1 MQELKYINING
12 VDYKLGSDSAPQ
24 TTGAKQ
30 FTFKLT
36 YEELLEVYEYIQD
49 NILDLQM
56 AMSSASDLS
65 ELWEM
70 IAPYFTKSREELG
83 LTDEVLASLISGE
96 TDSCFSFEAGKM
108 LIKLLADSYSQ
119 TSAESVQDGAPEAL
133 QKLLQGFEE
142 LTELID
148 KPGGIKTSSMA
159 KCDYA
164 LKADSHDGVFATM
177 MVAQGLSIG
186 SLLGGSGSSPMP
198 FITARGLGMPASEYN
213 KMLSMVGENVNTILG
228 YYVPWG
234 IGIPLDMLMGSSSSM
249 PFDIPL
255 QVSLEAPIFITEDK
269 VIFGVGLL
277 TVILLLFATSGT
289 SIL

>member
-12 VDYKLGSDSAPQ
+12 VDYKLGSDSTPQ

-30 FTFKLT
+30 FTFTLT
-36 YEELLEVYEYIQD
+36 YEDLLEVYEYIQD
-49 NILDLQM
+49 NLLDLQM
-56 AMSSASDLS
+56 AMASMSDPS

-108 LIKLLADSYSQ
+108 LIKLLADTYPQ
-119 TSAESVQDGAPEAL
+119 TSAESSPDGAPEAL

-186 SLLGGSGSSPMP
+186 SLLGGGSSPMP
-198 FITARGLGMPASEYN
+198 YITARGLGMPASIYN
-213 KMLSMVGENVNTILG
+213 KMLAEENVNTILG
-228 YYVPWG
+228 YYIPWG
-234 IGIPLDMLMGSSSSM
+234 LGLPLDMLAGGSS
-249 PFDIPL
+249 PLPIDIPL
-255 QVSLEAPIFITEDK
+255 QISLEAPIFITKDK

-277 TVILLLFATSGT
+277 TVILLLFATAGT

>member
-1 MQELKYINING
+1 M
-12 VDYKLGSDSAPQ
+12 SD
-24 TTGAKQ
+24 
-30 FTFKLT
+30 F
-36 YEELLEVYEYIQD
+36 
-49 NILDLQM
+49 
-56 AMSSASDLS
+56 S

-96 TDSCFSFEAGKM
+96 TDSCFSFEAGK
-108 LIKLLADSYSQ
+108 LLVKLLADMYSQ
-119 TSAESVQDGAPEAL
+119 TSAESAPDGGPEAL

-164 LKADSHDGVFATM
+164 VKADSHDGVFATM
-177 MVAQGLSIG
+177 MVAQGLSLG
-186 SLLGGSGSSPMP
+186 SLMGGGNSPMP
-198 FITARGLGMPASEYN
+198 FITARGLGMPASIYN
-213 KMLSMVGENVNTILG
+213 QMLAEENVNTILG
-228 YYVPWG
+228 YYIPWG
-234 IGIPLDMLMGSSSSM
+234 LGLPLDMLAGGSV
-249 PFDIPL
+249 PLPIDIPL
-255 QVSLEAPIFITEDK
+255 QISLEAPIFITKDK

-277 TVILLLFATSGT
+277 TVILLLFATAGT